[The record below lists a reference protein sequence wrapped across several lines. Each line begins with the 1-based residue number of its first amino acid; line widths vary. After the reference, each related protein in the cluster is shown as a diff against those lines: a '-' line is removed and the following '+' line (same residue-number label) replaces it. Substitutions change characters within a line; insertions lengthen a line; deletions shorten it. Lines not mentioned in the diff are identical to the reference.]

1 MAVTIPY
8 LAKIKRAVR
17 ITSSA
22 SEITAELTDTV
33 EECRADLTRLGIP
46 SAVVNNENDVHILD
60 AVKRYARWRF
70 AMDPSEAM
78 RCQEEYQ
85 EKADELRK
93 SAGYGYA
100 DD

>member
-1 MAVTIPY
+1 MAVTSSY

-17 ITSSA
+17 ITSAA
-22 SEITAELTDTV
+22 SEIIQELTDTV

-46 SAVVNNENDVHILD
+46 TEIVNNEDDPHILD

-70 AMDPSEAM
+70 AMDASEAL
-78 RCQEEYQ
+78 RCQAEYH

-100 DD
+100 DE

>member
-1 MAVTIPY
+1 MAVTSPY

-17 ITSSA
+17 IASAA

-46 SAVVNNENDVHILD
+46 TAVVNDEDDVHILD

-70 AMDPSEAM
+70 AMDASEAL
-78 RCQEEYQ
+78 RCQAEYH

-100 DD
+100 DE